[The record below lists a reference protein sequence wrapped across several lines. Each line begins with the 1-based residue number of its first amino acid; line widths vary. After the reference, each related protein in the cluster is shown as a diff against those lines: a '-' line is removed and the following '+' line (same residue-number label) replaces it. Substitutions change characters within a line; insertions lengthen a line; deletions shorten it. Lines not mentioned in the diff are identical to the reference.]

1 MNWFWIGG
9 ISFAIMSAPFILFEL
24 GKCSVRHRLRE
35 NIKELEKIKRDSSE
49 EITELINIHLEELA
63 KHTFGL
69 DKFGI
74 LKGLK

>member
-9 ISFAIMSAPFILFEL
+9 ISFAIMSLLLSPFILFEL

-49 EITELINIHLEELA
+49 EITELINIHLEEL
-63 KHTFGL
+63 